1 MPDYK
6 KLVETIKDHCIE
18 ELNNYRKGFEFRVSN
33 TAYAEGRCDALR
45 AVLDLI
51 DNYSV
56 RDTDLKTL
64 MQLSKKLN
72 RPIDIKVHGTKEDI
86 ANNIVKV
93 DLSLK
98 VNEQGEINEQNGQ

>member
-45 AVLDLI
+45 AVLELI

-56 RDTDLKTL
+56 RYTTDIETL

-72 RPIDIKVHGTKEDI
+72 KPVDIKVHGTKEDI
-86 ANNIVKV
+86 ANNIVKI

-98 VNEQGEINEQNGQ
+98 IDEQEK